1 MDVDERKSRNG
12 EIIVVIE
19 EDLQELIPG
28 YLENRRKDVAAI
40 VAALEQGD
48 FETIRSLGHMMKG
61 SGGGYG
67 FDEITEIGRA
77 CEDAAK
83 RSQAREVRDQVDR
96 LTVYLDHVV
105 VVYEP

>member
-1 MDVDERKSRNG
+1 MADDERKSRNG

-19 EDLQELIPG
+19 EDLRELIPG
-28 YLENRRKDVAAI
+28 YLENRRKDMAEI
-40 VAALEQGD
+40 VAALDRGD
-48 FETIRSLGHMMKG
+48 FETIRSLSHMMKG

-83 RSQAREVRDQVDR
+83 RSQAQEVRDQVAR